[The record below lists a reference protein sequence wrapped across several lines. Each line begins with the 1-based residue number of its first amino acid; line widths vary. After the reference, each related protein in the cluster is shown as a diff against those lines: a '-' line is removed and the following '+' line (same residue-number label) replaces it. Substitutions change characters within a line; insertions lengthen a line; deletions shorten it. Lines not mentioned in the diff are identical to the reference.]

1 MLKYEVRNCGLHSQ
15 LIVKN
20 IKNSDFTTF
29 SCQCHGVRLSAQLR
43 QQSPFMCP
51 VRSEIHAFPTGIEVI
66 RTKVRPGTCVKWY
79 RDEELI
85 TPQSFR
91 LFLELIK
98 LFWLQPTLSQT
109 YKFRLHFQ
117 HFKIRAT
124 IKRRLAWTSYQKH
137 GRNRCY
143 QVQRGGMRY

>member
-29 SCQCHGVRLSAQLR
+29 SCQCHGVRLSAQLS
-43 QQSPFMCP
+43 QQSPFIYP

-66 RTKVRPGTCVKWY
+66 RTKVRPGTWVKWY

-91 LFLELIK
+91 LFLELII
-98 LFWLQPTLSQT
+98 LLVTPTS
-109 YKFRLHFQ
+109 F
-117 HFKIRAT
+117 T
-124 IKRRLAWTSYQKH
+124 INL
-137 GRNRCY
+137 
-143 QVQRGGMRY
+143 QVQISFSAF

>member
-66 RTKVRPGTCVKWY
+66 RTKVRPGTWVKWY

-91 LFLELIK
+91 LFIESI
-98 LFWLQPTLSQT
+98 TLLWT
-109 YKFRLHFQ
+109 TINFIMTEFKHRFQ

-124 IKRRLAWTSYQKH
+124 IKWRLA
-137 GRNRCY
+137 
-143 QVQRGGMRY
+143 